1 MQPNKQI
8 FYKRGFFSITS
19 TWRLYIQEEMLNS
32 WLGIQIWNSR
42 EKLRL
47 EIGRWELAFFRW
59 TWWHLSPHPLYE
71 WREKWAREAVGSSAH
86 RVQQRR
92 KNRQADWERPASER
106 GRNLGK
112 TAVLETRKVFVSS
125 RMEALLWVQLRDQIR
140 KQING
145 HWTLLDRGAVDL
157 DPVSIVE
164 WKG

>member
-1 MQPNKQI
+1 
-8 FYKRGFFSITS
+8 
-19 TWRLYIQEEMLNS
+19 MLNW

-47 EIGRWELAFFRW
+47 EIGKWELSFLRW

-71 WREKWAREAVGSSAH
+71 WREKWTREALGSSAH

-106 GRNLGK
+106 GRKLGK
-112 TAVLETRKVFVSS
+112 TVVLETQKAFVSS

-145 HWTLLDRGAVDL
+145 HWTLLEQRCCWPWPGQY
-157 DPVSIVE
+157 SGM
-164 WKG
+164 KGLETQLE